1 MKSLIASKISA
12 FFISA
17 ILVLFVVVVVS
28 SLTWD
33 LGGPPVST
41 NDNFESTH
49 AEMAHLLCSASR
61 APHPKVAACI
71 AGNAR
76 TLKYPLVYK
85 TIKSFALDSL
95 GGDVSLFGFLKLED
109 PSQEGHEFWPVPETN
124 TRADIAPALQHLGF
138 QKVVIRDTSNETY
151 PKNPNCPF
159 DEMSWLH
166 KPEPHNRFI
175 GQYNSLRECFK
186 LVEDYESENDMK
198 FDIVLRIRPDAAWF
212 SSLPPW
218 CIYDLSKVFA
228 PAGRHPDHFLLVPRK
243 LADSVFKIT
252 DWYYNECNELRKEYN
267 PEEILS
273 TLVEKKSGHAIQ
285 RIEMNLNLV
294 RGVGTEV
301 KYNVCDFQAERFG
314 IKELCDQMFNTQ
326 QDRSN

>member
-109 PSQEGHEFWPVPETN
+109 PSQEGHEFWPVPEVSVVIKAPSPN
-124 TRADIAPALQHLGF
+124 IAPALQHLGF

-151 PKNPNCPF
+151 VNTQSCVLK
-159 DEMSWLH
+159 M
-166 KPEPHNRFI
+166 FI
-175 GQYNSLRECFK
+175 VI

-273 TLVEKKSGHAIQ
+273 MLVEKKSGHAIQ

-294 RGVGTEV
+294 RGVGTEI
-301 KYNVCDFQAERFG
+301 KYN
-314 IKELCDQMFNTQ
+314 
-326 QDRSN
+326 